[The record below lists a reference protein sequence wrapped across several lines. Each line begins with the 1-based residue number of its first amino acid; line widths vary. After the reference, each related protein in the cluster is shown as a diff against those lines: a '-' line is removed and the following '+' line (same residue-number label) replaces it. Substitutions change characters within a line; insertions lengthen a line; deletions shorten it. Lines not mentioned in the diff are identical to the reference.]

1 MSHASQLLVG
11 FCFFACLYILVIA
24 SDLLQ
29 VLILALLFLFQPST
43 LALALLTYELGFM
56 GNQWLSAAHYLQ
68 EEAKVHNILLTCYN
82 FTVTFKL
89 LNANV
94 PVIIAPDIG
103 TPLKFEA
110 Q

>member
-1 MSHASQLLVG
+1 MSLHIGNRLWLV
-11 FCFFACLYILVIA
+11 
-24 SDLLQ
+24 LQ

>member
-1 MSHASQLLVG
+1 M
-11 FCFFACLYILVIA
+11 
-24 SDLLQ
+24 LQ
-29 VLILALLFLFQPST
+29 VLILGLLFLFQPST

-82 FTVTFKL
+82 FTVTVTFKL
-89 LNANV
+89 LNANVHANV